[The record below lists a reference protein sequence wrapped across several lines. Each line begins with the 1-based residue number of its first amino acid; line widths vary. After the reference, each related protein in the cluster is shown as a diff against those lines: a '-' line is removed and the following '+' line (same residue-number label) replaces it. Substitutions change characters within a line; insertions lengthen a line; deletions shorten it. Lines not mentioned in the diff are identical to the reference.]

1 MTLSMIKSLKD
12 TAEFT
17 KALIEYLSLKNK
29 VLYSGTAEWNS
40 GSKIIANITKYQT
53 IKVYP
58 WDGYD
63 GITLERVDSRF
74 KGTGFATGVSSGSHT
89 SLAFVL
95 KVTQQDEVTIEAG
108 SLLHHTRST
117 SHSSVYDGWIKK
129 IVGIEPIIPDALKN
143 LGGGYCVA
151 WLGGG
156 LRAKLK
162 TVLARCSQ
170 RLAEDFRWHAKR
182 QFENW
187 ITTDSMGKYVDDY
200 SFWSECSRQIY
211 RFSSEIFTYSCCV
224 WTMHIQ
230 HKLSGFVQYHNKHYF
245 NNSFFDGI
253 QEQLCDKVYDSSC
266 LDRNRQSVTPR
277 GCCCA

>member
-1 MTLSMIKSLKD
+1 MLSIIESLED
-12 TAEFT
+12 
-17 KALIEYLSLKNK
+17 
-29 VLYSGTAEWNS
+29 
-40 GSKIIANITKYQT
+40 IANWIKKTVFRSPTDIWTNPNPNAAMASIVVWKGDVMKY
-53 IKVYP
+53 
-58 WDGYD
+58 
-63 GITLERVDSRF
+63 ERFEIECD
-74 KGTGFATGVSSGSHT
+74 
-89 SLAFVL
+89 
-95 KVTQQDEVTIEAG
+95 VTVNETERRKVTIELYPGANTWAFFPG
-108 SLLHHTRST
+108 NFDTNFIMHMYGRVFYTDSRGICCGPGRDQGFNMSGANTYNHLLVPQRITGFKT
-117 SHSSVYDGWIKK
+117 
-129 IVGIEPIIPDALKN
+129 
-143 LGGGYCVA
+143 LGGGYCVT

-224 WTMHIQ
+224 WTMHLQ

-253 QEQLCDKVYDSSC
+253 QEQLCDKVYNPGC

-277 GCCCA
+277 GCCHV

>member
-1 MTLSMIKSLKD
+1 MALSIIKALKD
-12 TAEFT
+12 VAQAF
-17 KALIEYLSLKNK
+17 K
-29 VLYSGTAEWNS
+29 VLPKYTPIHMQN
-40 GSKIIANITKYQT
+40 NITT
-53 IKVYP
+53 STNLV
-58 WDGYD
+58 
-63 GITLERVDSRF
+63 S
-74 KGTGFATGVSSGSHT
+74 TGVSQEIPANSYVCLTATAAWGHSKPSAVQIEWDRT
-89 SLAFVL
+89 DSDLYCFSEGYTEFQAASATISFYTDRKCKVNVKAKYVSAAVNPITLAGYI
-95 KVTQQDEVTIEAG
+95 VTF
-108 SLLHHTRST
+108 
-117 SHSSVYDGWIKK
+117 
-129 IVGIEPIIPDALKN
+129 
-143 LGGGYCVA
+143 GGGYCVT

-162 TVLARCSQ
+162 IVLARCSQ

-200 SFWSECSRQIY
+200 SFRSECSRQIY

-224 WTMHIQ
+224 WTMHLQ

-253 QEQLCDKVYDSSC
+253 QEQSCDKVYNPGC

>member
-1 MTLSMIKSLKD
+1 MALSIIKALKD

-156 LRAKLK
+156 L
-162 TVLARCSQ
+162 
-170 RLAEDFRWHAKR
+170 HAVIKAMLDGYR
-182 QFENW
+182 QFC
-187 ITTDSMGKYVDDY
+187 KKHQDY
-200 SFWSECSRQIY
+200 SFCKAKQEVDEDRRKLRHYIIQCGQIQRIAVNNIFRRSSYQDFYSCNNINKQCANAFCRDVQFRNLCEYKQNDHFGIQTTNWLHSRTNPLRQI
-211 RFSSEIFTYSCCV
+211 
-224 WTMHIQ
+224 
-230 HKLSGFVQYHNKHYF
+230 
-245 NNSFFDGI
+245 
-253 QEQLCDKVYDSSC
+253 
-266 LDRNRQSVTPR
+266 TPR
-277 GCCCA
+277 GCCHA

>member
-1 MTLSMIKSLKD
+1 MALSMIKSLKD

-29 VLYSGTAEWNS
+29 VLYSGTAEWKT
-40 GSKIIANITKYQT
+40 GSKTIPGISKYNT
-53 IKVYP
+53 VKVYL
-58 WDGYD
+58 WNVYG
-63 GITLERVDSRF
+63 GVELERV
-74 KGTGFATGVSSGSHT
+74 GTSFQGDGMVANVSSGSHT
-89 SLAFVL
+89 DVAVILNFTDKDL
-95 KVTQQDEVTIEAG
+95 VTIGANSVLHHQSAG
-108 SLLHHTRST
+108 SHVKSI
-117 SHSSVYDGWIKK
+117 DGWVLK
-129 IVGIEPIIPDALKN
+129 IVGIEPIIPDALKTI
-143 LGGGYCVA
+143 GGGYCVT

-156 LRAKLK
+156 LHAKFK
-162 TVLARCSQ
+162 TVLARHRQ
-170 RLAEDFRWHAKR
+170 YVAEDFRWRAKR

-224 WTMHIQ
+224 WTMHLQ

-253 QEQLCDKVYDSSC
+253 QEQSCDKVYNPGC

-277 GCCCA
+277 GCCHV